1 MNEKTADRSKIE
13 KIRRDYSR
21 EELSEEAVKD
31 NPVDQFLVWF
41 EQALSAELLD
51 VNAMTLSTAT
61 REGIP
66 SSRIV
71 LLKGVN
77 RDGFRFYTNYNSR
90 KGRELQENPVAS
102 LCFYWAPL
110 ERQVR
115 IEGGVRQMSR
125 EESYAYFR
133 ERPRLSQLGAWAS
146 EQSSRILSRKEV
158 EDRFKEAREKFED
171 EDIPLP
177 DFWGGYILQ
186 PTRMEFWQGREG
198 RLHDR
203 ICYERENNSSTWHVF
218 RLSP

>member
-1 MNEKTADRSKIE
+1 MNEKSADLSKIE

-21 EELSEEAVKD
+21 EELSEDAVKED
-31 NPVDQFLVWF
+31 PVNQFLVWF
-41 EQALSAELLD
+41 EQALSADLID
-51 VNAMTLSTAT
+51 ANAMTLSTAT

-71 LLKGVN
+71 LLKGID
-77 RDGFRFYTNYNSR
+77 RDGFRFYTNYKSR

-102 LCFYWAPL
+102 LCFYWALL

-115 IEGGVRQMSR
+115 IEGKVRQMSR
-125 EESYAYFR
+125 EESKAYFR
-133 ERPRLSQLGAWAS
+133 ERPRLSQLGTWAS
-146 EQSSRILSRKEV
+146 EQSSRISSRKEV
-158 EDRFKEAREKFED
+158 EDRFIEAGKKFED
-171 EDIPLP
+171 KDVPLP

-186 PTRMEFWQGREG
+186 PTRIEFWQGRER

-203 ICYERENNSSTWHVF
+203 ICYERENKSSAWEIF